1 MGSILGLSLVLQ
13 QNREKENREKP
24 QAPVQALSIHQPG
37 NVGRDKL

>member
-13 QNREKENREKP
+13 QNREKP
-24 QAPVQALSIHQPG
+24 QAPVQALSIHQPE